1 MKVDGRC
8 HCGAIAYTAEIDPE
22 MASICH
28 CADCQSFSGA
38 PFRASV
44 PTKVE
49 DFRLKSG
56 APKTYVKTADSGA
69 RRLQAFCGECGSP
82 IYASDVEKP
91 KILNLRLGGL
101 RQRSEI
107 RPRRQIWQSSALP
120 WALDISALPSS
131 PRG

>member
-8 HCGAIAYTAEIDPE
+8 HCGAIAYTAEVDPA
-22 MASICH
+22 MAAICH
-28 CADCQSFSGA
+28 CADCQSFSGS
-38 PFRASV
+38 PFRASA

-49 DFRLKSG
+49 DFHLLSG
-56 APKTYVKTADSGA
+56 APKSYVKTADSGA

-91 KILNLRLGGL
+91 KILHLRLGGL

-107 RPRRQIWQSSALP
+107 RPRRQIFQSSALP
-120 WALDISALPSS
+120 WAFDINALPSS
-131 PRG
+131 PRQ

>member
-8 HCGAIAYTAEIDPE
+8 HCGAIAYTAEVDPA
-22 MASICH
+22 MAAICH
-28 CADCQSFSGA
+28 CADCQSFSGS
-38 PFRASV
+38 PFRASA

-49 DFRLKSG
+49 DFRLLSG

-69 RRLQAFCGECGSP
+69 RRVQAFCGECGSP

-91 KILNLRLGGL
+91 KILHLRLGGL

-107 RPRRQIWQSSALP
+107 RPRRQIFQSSALP
-120 WALDISALPSS
+120 WAFDIGALPSS
-131 PRG
+131 PRQ